1 MEDAWRAS
9 TAEATD
15 EATSPHPVI
24 VGAGA
29 PKAAPRPRSFTK
41 PRLHVSRPL
50 ESGGG
55 RFTFPNKGIVPD
67 VTHACGPQAP
77 RTPPM
82 SRTPPTPRP
91 PRRRDKRA
99 PLGEGATGTELRSS
113 ATQATRARA
122 LLGPGPTTL
131 GTVYGPDPGAPVGVL
146 K

>member
-1 MEDAWRAS
+1 MEGAWRARR
-9 TAEATD
+9 AEATD
-15 EATSPHPVI
+15 EATSLSPPPHSK
-24 VGAGA
+24 VGAG
-29 PKAAPRPRSFTK
+29 
-41 PRLHVSRPL
+41 VSLPQIK
-50 ESGGG
+50 E
-55 RFTFPNKGIVPD
+55 IVPD

-77 RTPPM
+77 RTPPT
-82 SRTPPTPRP
+82 SRTPRMPRP

-99 PLGEGATGTELRSS
+99 PLGEGATSTELRSS